1 MDQLRKITDI
11 KDIYIINLKHR
22 EDRKKDTKKELK
34 KINVK
39 NYEFH
44 PAIYGTTMEQSEL
57 DKIED
62 QVLNKIIANI
72 RHCHEELPS
81 FNAIGTYLSHI
92 EVCKKISKKK
102 DDDKYMILEDD
113 IKFDD
118 NFIRILSNIWNTI
131 PKDYDLLMLGYIPL
145 IQNEYDMKRV
155 NQNIVS
161 NINFWDMQG
170 YIITGRGAKKILK
183 EHDKI
188 RLQYHA
194 YVRSLI
200 ETNKLKVYFL
210 LPPLIKSREKPENM
224 ISDVQTNNS
233 PNLKMIKFTNN

>member
-92 EVCKKISKKK
+92 EVCKKISKKRM
-102 DDDKYMILEDD
+102 MI
-113 IKFDD
+113 
-118 NFIRILSNIWNTI
+118 NI
-131 PKDYDLLMLGYIPL
+131 
-145 IQNEYDMKRV
+145 
-155 NQNIVS
+155 
-161 NINFWDMQG
+161 
-170 YIITGRGAKKILK
+170 
-183 EHDKI
+183 
-188 RLQYHA
+188 
-194 YVRSLI
+194 
-200 ETNKLKVYFL
+200 
-210 LPPLIKSREKPENM
+210 
-224 ISDVQTNNS
+224 
-233 PNLKMIKFTNN
+233 